1 MNTAVIYTNVTTLVR
16 CISQV
21 DGIIQDLVSIRPP
34 RGLACGDFRVLLV
47 GPRGSC
53 KSSVINTLTSALAGR
68 LKQPVLT
75 EEATGGVTK
84 QVPNG
89 GKQTISKHLTLLF
102 KKKTSAL

>member
-68 LKQPVLT
+68 LKQPALT
-75 EEATGGVTK
+75 GEATGGVTK
-84 QVPNG
+84 QVRNG